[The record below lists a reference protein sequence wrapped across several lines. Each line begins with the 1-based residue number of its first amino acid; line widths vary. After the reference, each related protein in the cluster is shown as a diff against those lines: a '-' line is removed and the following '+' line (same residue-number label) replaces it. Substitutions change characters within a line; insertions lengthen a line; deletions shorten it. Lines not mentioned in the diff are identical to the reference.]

1 MSARGATRL
10 GHPIASSIRR
20 GVTLRQEGG
29 SQVPVSQFLT
39 FQPLEDGTDCVAVA
53 VIFPHDTESTPENR
67 VYARLGGQHVADA
80 AGVVGLTGRREK
92 PERRWCDGSQAAAP
106 LT

>member
-1 MSARGATRL
+1 M
-10 GHPIASSIRR
+10 
-20 GVTLRQEGG
+20 

-39 FQPLEDGTDCVAVA
+39 SQPLEDGTDCVAVA